1 MGWEDL
7 AKLIHYFHLVL
18 INCSDNHPDALVDS
32 VQAYDADRG
41 RHGGGEGLDASLPAS
56 LIEEGDKGRPSQRRV
71 YCARGEGMAKQ
82 RWISSPAI
90 WLPFLLELNH
100 AGTQAVSHCPWA
112 PASFSKMS

>member
-1 MGWEDL
+1 M
-7 AKLIHYFHLVL
+7 AKLIHYSHLVL

-32 VQAYDADRG
+32 VQAYGANRG

-56 LIEEGDKGRPSQRRV
+56 LIEAGDKGRPSQRSA
-71 YCARGEGMAKQ
+71 CLLCKRGGGVKQ

-90 WLPFLLELNH
+90 WLSFLLELNH